1 MFVNL
6 SPAQSNAT
14 ESSTSLMYGG
24 MVKEIKNDPKKNF
37 ESKEME
43 KMKVKIKQ
51 LESERLTML
60 EAMRRANV
68 DFSELEERDSFL
80 LESPS
85 ISLYSQQK

>member
-1 MFVNL
+1 M
-6 SPAQSNAT
+6 
-14 ESSTSLMYGG
+14 
-24 MVKEIKNDPKKNF
+24 KEIKNDPKKNF

>member
-24 MVKEIKNDPKKNF
+24 MVKEIKNDLKKNF